1 MDKLTGMKVFVS
13 VAKAGSFVGGAKEMS
28 ISRAM
33 ATKHIG
39 QLESY
44 LGARLFNRTTRSL
57 SLTDVGAAYL
67 QRCRTVLTEIEEMEG
82 TVTQLH
88 TEPKGKL
95 KISAPSVIGA
105 LYVAPAIAEFLA
117 QYKDLSVNLILQSS
131 AGDLVDEGIDI
142 AITFGNLEDTSLIA
156 KKMASSPLLV
166 CGASAYFAVNGIPL
180 VPEDLV
186 KHSCLVNNAI
196 PPRNKWLFKGLE
208 GAKEVLVSGRM
219 QANAADPIRIAA
231 KKGLGLVMLPEY
243 IVARDIEKRHLRV
256 VLQDYAVEP
265 LHVHAVYPHRKY
277 LSAKVRTFLVYLEE
291 WLRTRSAFNE

>member
-13 VAKAGSFVGGAKEMS
+13 VARAGSFVGGAREMS

-57 SLTDVGAAYL
+57 SLTDVGVSYL
-67 QRCRTVLTEIEEMEG
+67 QRCRTVLAEIEEMEDA
-82 TVTQLH
+82 VTHLH

-95 KISAPSVIGA
+95 KISAPNVIGA
-105 LYVAPAIAEFLA
+105 LYIAPAIAEFLRLH
-117 QYKDLSVNLILQSS
+117 KELSVNLILQSNY
-131 AGDLVDEGIDI
+131 GDLVDEGIDI
-142 AITFGNLEDTSLIA
+142 AITFGSLEDTSLIA

-166 CGASAYFAVNGIPL
+166 CGSSSYFAENGLPL
-180 VPEDLV
+180 VPEDLAQ
-186 KHSCLVNNAI
+186 HSCLVNTAI
-196 PPRNKWLFKGLE
+196 PPRNKWLFKGRE
-208 GAKEVLVSGRM
+208 GKTEVPVSGRM

-243 IVARDIEKRHLRV
+243 IVARDIEKGHLRV
-256 VLQDYAVEP
+256 VLQDYACEP
-265 LHVHAVYPHRKY
+265 MHVHAVYPHRKY
-277 LSAKVRTFLVYLEE
+277 LSAKVRAFLVYLEE

>member
-13 VAKAGSFVGGAKEMS
+13 VARAGSFVGCAKEMS

-57 SLTDVGAAYL
+57 SLTDVGGVYL
-67 QRCRTVLTEIEEMEG
+67 QRCRTVLAEIDEMEG

-88 TEPKGKL
+88 TLPKGKL
-95 KISAPSVIGA
+95 KISAPNVIGS
-105 LYVAPAIAEFLA
+105 LYVAPAIAEFLGLH
-117 QYKDLSVNLILQSS
+117 KDLSMNLLLQSNY
-131 AGDLVDEGIDI
+131 GDLVDEGIDI
-142 AITFGNLEDTSLIA
+142 AIAFGNLKDTSLIA
-156 KKMASSPLLV
+156 KKMASSPLVV
-166 CGASAYFAVNGIPL
+166 CGSSGYFAVNGIPL

-186 KHSCLVNNAI
+186 QHSCLVNNAI
-196 PPRNKWLFKGLE
+196 PPRNKWRFKGLE
-208 GAKEVLVSGRM
+208 GENEVTVSGRM

-231 KKGLGLVMLPEY
+231 KKDLGLVMLPEY
-243 IVARDIEKRHLRV
+243 IVARDIEKGHLRV
-256 VLQDYAVEP
+256 VLQDYACEP
-265 LHVHAVYPHRKY
+265 MEIHAVYPHRKY
-277 LSAKVRTFLVYLEE
+277 VSAKVRTFLVFLEE

>member
-13 VAKAGSFVGGAKEMS
+13 VARAGSFVGGAKEMS

-33 ATKHIG
+33 ATKHMG

-57 SLTDVGAAYL
+57 SLTDVGATYL
-67 QRCRTVLTEIEEMEG
+67 QRCRTVLAEIEEMEDA
-82 TVTQLH
+82 VSLLH

-105 LYVAPAIAEFLA
+105 LYVAPAIAEFLRLH
-117 QYKDLSVNLILQSS
+117 KELSVNLILQSS
-131 AGDLVDEGIDI
+131 YGDLVDEGIDI
-142 AITFGNLEDTSLIA
+142 AIAFGSLEDTSLVA

-166 CGASAYFAVNGIPL
+166 CGSSSYFAEKGLPL

-186 KHSCLVNNAI
+186 QHSCLVNSSI
-196 PPRNKWLFKGLE
+196 PPSNKWLFKGQE
-208 GAKEVLVSGRM
+208 GKKEIIVSGRM

-243 IVARDIEKRHLRV
+243 IVARDIEKGHLRV
-256 VLQDYAVEP
+256 VLQDYAIEP
-265 LHVHAVYPHRKY
+265 MNIHAVYPHRKY
-277 LSAKVRTFLVYLEE
+277 LSAKVHAFLVFLEE
-291 WLRTRSAFNE
+291 WLRTRSAFNG

>member
-13 VAKAGSFVGGAKEMS
+13 VARAGSFVGGAREMS

-39 QLESY
+39 HLESY

-57 SLTDVGAAYL
+57 SLTDVGGSYL
-67 QRCRTVLTEIEEMEG
+67 QRCRIVLAEIEEMEDA
-82 TVTQLH
+82 VTHLH

-105 LYVAPAIAEFLA
+105 LYIAPAIAEFLRLH
-117 QYKDLSVNLILQSS
+117 KELSVNLILQSS
-131 AGDLVDEGIDI
+131 YGDLVDEGIDI

-166 CGASAYFAVNGIPL
+166 CGSSSYFAENGLPL
-180 VPEDLV
+180 VPEDLAQ
-186 KHSCLVNNAI
+186 HSCLVNTAI

-208 GAKEVLVSGRM
+208 GKKEVQVSGRM

-243 IVARDIEKRHLRV
+243 IVARDIEKGHLRV
-256 VLQDYAVEP
+256 VLQDYACEP
-265 LHVHAVYPHRKY
+265 MHVHAVYPHRKY
-277 LSAKVRTFLVYLEE
+277 LSAKVRALLVYLED